1 MIETTRLQAVNTMLT
16 CIGESP
22 VSNLTDA
29 ATADVAI
36 AQMILDEVCRD
47 LMSRSWSWNTLRK
60 QKLQPDVTNRIAVPA
75 TWVRVDH
82 PTKDYARKGQ
92 YLYNRTDET
101 LDFTEEVTDLEAVV
115 FLDWDE
121 LPEPARRYCMIRA
134 GRTLAAR
141 MVNGREAVAFTERDE
156 MQAWMT
162 LREFEAEQADYNIFD
177 NTDIAYSR
185 RRWA

>member
-1 MIETTRLQAVNTMLT
+1 MIETSRLQAVNTMLT

-36 AQMILDEVCRD
+36 AQLILDEVCRD
-47 LMSRSWSWNTLRK
+47 LMTRSWSWNTLKK
-60 QKLQPDVTNRIAVPA
+60 QSLQPDVTNKIAVPA

-82 PTKDYARKGQ
+82 PTKDLARKGGW
-92 YLYNRTDET
+92 LYDRENETDT
-101 LDFTEEVTDLEAVV
+101 FTETVTELEAVV
-115 FLDWDE
+115 LLDWDE
-121 LPEPARRYCMIRA
+121 MPEAARRYCMIRA

-141 MVNGREAVAFTERDE
+141 MVTSEKAVAFTERDE

-162 LREFEAEQADYNIFD
+162 LREFESEQADFNIFNNQD
-177 NTDIAYSR
+177 VSYNLR
-185 RRWA
+185 RFA